1 MDKKNYTLVIIIIIS
16 LIIFLWGSEISKDK
30 IKKDLGDYDY
40 TVGNVEVYFYRS
52 PVGNN
57 ARFSSITYSY
67 VVNNIKYVK
76 NYDALFYRLP
86 PSPNI
91 NDKFVVAYNKND
103 PQKSILLG
111 DCPIKSN
118 EDFKAFVKGS
128 KNFKIKF

>member
-67 VVNNIKYVK
+67 VVNSIKYVK

-103 PQKSILLG
+103 PQKSLLLG
-111 DCPIKSN
+111 DYPINSN

>member
-1 MDKKNYTLVIIIIIS
+1 MDKKNYTLIIIIIIG
-16 LIIFLWGSEISKDK
+16 LIMMLWGKEMNKDK
-30 IKKDLGDYDY
+30 VQKDIGDYDY
-40 TVGNVEVYFYRS
+40 TVGNVEAYFNRGTIANN
-52 PVGNN
+52 VG
-57 ARFSSITYSY
+57 RSSISYSY
-67 VVNNIKYVK
+67 MVNNIRYIN
-76 NYDALFYRLP
+76 NYDMLYYKLP
-86 PSPNI
+86 YSPNV